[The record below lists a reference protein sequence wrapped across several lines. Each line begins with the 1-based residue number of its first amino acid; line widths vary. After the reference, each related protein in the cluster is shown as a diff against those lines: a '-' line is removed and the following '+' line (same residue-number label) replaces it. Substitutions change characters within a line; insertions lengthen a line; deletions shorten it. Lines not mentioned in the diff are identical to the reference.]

1 MPNMNYSTF
10 LQGIANF
17 SDYDASASSGA
28 NSGNNTVVG
37 GLLAINAGN
46 PAISTAV
53 ALNLSPI
60 TQNNVGVDLD
70 TIVDPDILDIG

>member
-1 MPNMNYSTF
+1 MPNTTFSNF

-17 SDYDASASSGA
+17 SDHDAGAISGA
-28 NSGNNTVVG
+28 DSGNNAVVG

-53 ALNLSPI
+53 AVNLSPI
-60 TQNNVGVDLD
+60 TQSNVGVDLG
-70 TIVDPDILDIG
+70 TIIDPDILDIG